1 MKKTN
6 DRLSQANLAA
16 IRHKYSVGGRYC
28 VRFVSYP
35 EHPNTFEFIVN
46 KPETGKRI
54 RYINMDAS
62 EGANISQFIF

>member
-6 DRLSQANLAA
+6 DRHSQANLAA
-16 IRHKYSVGGRYC
+16 LRHKYSVGGRWR
-28 VRFVSYP
+28 VRFVTYP

-46 KPETGKRI
+46 RPEKGERI

-62 EGANISQFIF
+62 EGANISQFI